1 METRTHSKKTGRIP
15 KSLTSRNQKNNMENK
30 FNKEEEAVIAFLSWS
45 NGGSINEITQEMKD
59 ALYPTISQLPE
70 SSKRMCYRM
79 GGILQVVFKTI
90 DIPDGDGF
98 WLKTE
103 EEQKSH
109 IFSLGK
115 SFVDDMEVNTELQNI
130 YLDFL
135 DTCTELRFGADSTE
149 LLQEQMKLIVS
160 KES

>member
-1 METRTHSKKTGRIP
+1 
-15 KSLTSRNQKNNMENK
+15 MENK

-79 GGILQVVFKTI
+79 GGILQLVFNTI
-90 DIPDGDGF
+90 DLPVGDVF
-98 WLKTE
+98 LLKTE
-103 EEQKSH
+103 EAQKSH
-109 IFSLGK
+109 IFSSGET
-115 SFVDDMEVNTELQNI
+115 FVNNMKVNTELQNI

-135 DTCTELRFGADSTE
+135 VTCIELSFGADATD
-149 LLQEQMKLIVS
+149 LMQKQMKLIVS
-160 KES
+160 KEF